1 VIHSHSID
9 ELPLQNAW
17 MTIGIFDGVHRGH
30 HEILRAL
37 VNGAHQAGSPAVVL
51 TFSPHPAVVLGGK
64 KDFKYLS
71 TTEERLTL
79 LESLGV
85 DMVITQTFDRAFA
98 DQTASDFMR
107 HVVHVMGLS
116 RLIIGYDTALGRGR
130 EGDSARLTE
139 IGIELGYTVQVIP
152 PFSDETGVI
161 SSSRIRRSIISGNVC
176 AAAAGLG
183 RYYSLSGHVVHGDG
197 RGHRINVPTANISVP
212 EGKVI
217 PANGIYACWAWI
229 EPSSQMIDETFFPS
243 VSETSLS
250 TDLGKPAREG
260 IKYLAATNVGVR
272 PTFTPDLPAP
282 AVEAHL
288 LDFNRDIYGQQV
300 TVEFVKYLR
309 PEEKFASVES
319 LVEQIR
325 LDIDLTRE
333 ILS

>member
-1 VIHSHSID
+1 
-9 ELPLQNAW
+9 
-17 MTIGIFDGVHRGH
+17 
-30 HEILRAL
+30 
-37 VNGAHQAGSPAVVL
+37 
-51 TFSPHPAVVLGGK
+51 
-64 KDFKYLS
+64 
-71 TTEERLTL
+71 
-79 LESLGV
+79 
-85 DMVITQTFDRAFA
+85 
-98 DQTASDFMR
+98 
-107 HVVHVMGLS
+107 
-116 RLIIGYDTALGRGR
+116 
-130 EGDSARLTE
+130 
-139 IGIELGYTVQVIP
+139 
-152 PFSDETGVI
+152 
-161 SSSRIRRSIISGNVC
+161 
-176 AAAAGLG
+176 
-183 RYYSLSGHVVHGDG
+183 
-197 RGHRINVPTANISVP
+197 
-212 EGKVI
+212 
-217 PANGIYACWAWI
+217 
-229 EPSSQMIDETFFPS
+229 